1 MNYSELNISEFDISD
16 DSYLW
21 MWRNDPLTIEMF
33 VNKKKVSWFEHIK
46 WLGKVKKQK
55 NTKIYIGKKL
65 NYERIGVCRF
75 QENLAK
81 NVEVSINVCSK
92 FRGKGFS
99 SEFLKLSTQKYLEF
113 NHTRLIAKIRKENI
127 ASIKCFSSCGFSVEN
142 EDENFYFYKK
152 N

>member
-1 MNYSELNISEFDISD
+1 M
-16 DSYLW
+16 
-21 MWRNDPLTIEMF
+21 
-33 VNKKKVSWFEHIK
+33 
-46 WLGKVKKQK
+46 
-55 NTKIYIGKKL
+55 

-75 QENLAK
+75 QENLEK
-81 NVEVSINVCSK
+81 NIEVSINVCSK